1 MNITI
6 NFILKVI
13 FFFCVVHIGYQ
24 TYEYI
29 KNKYTVPV
37 HRKRVSN
44 ELDQYKKIIETIQTP
59 DVENTTGT
67 GSGGHMEDDLV
78 AFMNTETQKL
88 MNQV

>member
-29 KNKYTVPV
+29 KNKYTVSV
-37 HRKRVSN
+37 HRKRISN

-59 DVENTTGT
+59 GVQNTT

-78 AFMNTETQKL
+78 AFVNKETQKL